1 MLGPGR
7 DRVVRIPVDGQ
18 GRMIAA
24 QIPAIEGPTI
34 VCTQAGNI
42 NSGAFDP
49 IGEVCDAV
57 KPAGAW
63 VHVDG
68 SFGLW
73 VAASPEQAHLIE
85 GMQNADSWAT
95 DAHKWLNV
103 PYDCGIAKRRA
114 QRKLHGARTRSYR

>member
-1 MLGPGR
+1 MLGLGR

-85 GMQNADSWAT
+85 GMQNV
-95 DAHKWLNV
+95 LNAV
-103 PYDCGIAKRRA
+103 HNGSYTERELEVIDKG
-114 QRKLHGARTRSYR
+114 QRNDGVGLEVA